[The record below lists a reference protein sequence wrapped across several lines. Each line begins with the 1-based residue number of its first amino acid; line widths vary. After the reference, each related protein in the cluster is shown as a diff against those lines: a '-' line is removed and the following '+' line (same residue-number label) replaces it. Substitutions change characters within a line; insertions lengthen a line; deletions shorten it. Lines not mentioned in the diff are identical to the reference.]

1 MREAAV
7 VIGLDGEPIYWHV
20 PEDRSA
26 GSIPDS
32 DVLWNV
38 LWENRDNL
46 LGVAHSHPGGGVPGP
61 SHTDVTTFR
70 AVEAGLGKK
79 LLWWIT
85 SSETVVVF
93 HTVHEAFPHDVT
105 YQILPEEPAWAAE
118 LRELS
123 R

>member
-20 PEDRSA
+20 PEDRSGGA
-26 GSIPDS
+26 IPDS
-32 DVLWNV
+32 VDLWEI

-61 SHTDVTTFR
+61 SHTDITTFR

-79 LLWWIT
+79 LFWWIT
-85 SSETVVVF
+85 SSDKVAVFRTVSPEELSYKV
-93 HTVHEAFPHDVT
+93 
-105 YQILPEEPAWAAE
+105 LPEEPSWVAE

-123 R
+123 H